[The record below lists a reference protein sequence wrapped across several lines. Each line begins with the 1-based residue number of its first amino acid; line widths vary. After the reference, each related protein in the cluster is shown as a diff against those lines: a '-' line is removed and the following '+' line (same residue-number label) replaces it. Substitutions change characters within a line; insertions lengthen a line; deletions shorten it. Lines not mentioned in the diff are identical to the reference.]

1 MIGHIKGTLEHID
14 KSHVVIDVNNVGYL
28 IHLSASTLSRL
39 PRLGEKIVVFTH
51 QIVREDDISLYGFLT
66 REEKNLFVLLLS
78 VSGIGPK
85 ASLAI
90 ISAFPID
97 RIIGAITQ
105 ANVDLLSTVPGIGK
119 KTAQKLVIEL
129 KDKVAKA
136 YAVRAAEGSVVCG
149 SDDQPVFRDGV
160 AALVSLG
167 YSPKEARDAILN
179 SGVDLTSQNVEEVLK
194 QALKNL
200 V

>member
-1 MIGHIKGTLEHID
+1 MIGHIKWVLEHIE
-14 KSHVVIDVNNVGYL
+14 KSSVVVDVNNVGYL

-39 PRLGEKIVVFTH
+39 PRVGEKIVIYTH

-85 ASLAI
+85 ASLSI
-90 ISAFPID
+90 IAAFPLD
-97 RIIGAITQ
+97 RLVGAIAQ
-105 ANVDLLSTVPGIGK
+105 ANVELLSTVPGIGK

-129 KDKVAKA
+129 KDKIAKA
-136 YAVRAAEGSVVCG
+136 YSLQTKATDL
-149 SDDQPVFRDGV
+149 SDNADQPVVQDAI

-179 SGVDLTSQNVEEVLK
+179 SNIDLSSQNVENVIK
-194 QALKNL
+194 QALKSL
-200 V
+200 L